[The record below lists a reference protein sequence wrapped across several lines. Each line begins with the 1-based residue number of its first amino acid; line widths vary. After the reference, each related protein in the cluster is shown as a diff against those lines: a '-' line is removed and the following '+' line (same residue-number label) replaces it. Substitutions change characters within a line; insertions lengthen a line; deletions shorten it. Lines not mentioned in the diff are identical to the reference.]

1 MEVSGWKGTVAKGK
15 RSVPGVG
22 KSCSFPAPQ
31 GPHLQKRGEVPT
43 VVLGIQMGGTLS
55 ERVLKD

>member
-43 VVLGIQMGGTLS
+43 VVLSI
-55 ERVLKD
+55 KI